1 MENKLIENLVNET
14 FSSESAKCEWAFHY
28 IEELNCYWQ
37 KEKNW
42 FFPVEVF
49 EKYLSTENTVNADLR
64 LDDILEVH
72 KSAKFKVKK
81 NEGENTLILYLEKS
95 EESNSEQAA

>member
-14 FSSESAKCEWAFHY
+14 FTSESTTNEWVFQY
-28 IEELNCYWQ
+28 LEDLNCYWL

-49 EKYLSTENTVNADLR
+49 DKYLSEDNAVQAELK
-64 LDDILEVH
+64 LDDLFEVH
-72 KSAKFKVKK
+72 KSTTFKVKK

-95 EESNSEQAA
+95 NDSDLEQAA